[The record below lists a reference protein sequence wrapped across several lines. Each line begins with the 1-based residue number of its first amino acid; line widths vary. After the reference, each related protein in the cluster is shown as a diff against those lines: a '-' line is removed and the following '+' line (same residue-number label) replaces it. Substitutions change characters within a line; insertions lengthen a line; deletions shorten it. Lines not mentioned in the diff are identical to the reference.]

1 MPAKKTPPQEPTADQ
16 RKQIF
21 ELRRAGLSYNDISS
35 QLGIGNRNVVRDA
48 YLAELGLGVDEEAI
62 TELRAVESD
71 RLDRLQRSIWGKAV
85 AGDLRAMQSVL
96 RIMERRAKLHGLDAA
111 KADDDATII
120 VEPVHETSLDR
131 ALAKNRARRANL
143 KAV

>member
-1 MPAKKTPPQEPTADQ
+1 MAAKKTQSQPTVEQ
-16 RKQIF
+16 RKQIL
-21 ELRRAGLSYNDISS
+21 ELRRAGLSYSDIAT
-35 QLGIGNRNVVRDA
+35 QLGIGNRNTIRDI
-48 YLAELGLGVDEEAI
+48 YLAELGLGADEELVA
-62 TELRAVESD
+62 ELRAIESD

-85 AGDLRAMQSVL
+85 GGDLRAMQSIL

-111 KADDDATII
+111 KTDDDTTIVI
-120 VEPVHETSLDR
+120 EPTHETSLDR